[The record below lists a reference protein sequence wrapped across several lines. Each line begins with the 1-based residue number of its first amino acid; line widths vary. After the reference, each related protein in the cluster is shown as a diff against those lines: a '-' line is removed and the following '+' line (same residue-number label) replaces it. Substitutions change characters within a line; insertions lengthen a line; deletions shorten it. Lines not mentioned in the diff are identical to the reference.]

1 MPAFNAETPH
11 VLGQSEAVE
20 RLKSFVDNIR
30 EQFKEQVSEMNGEW
44 DDSSL
49 QFSLTTYGFTITGT
63 LNVEDNRV
71 HVDGQLPFAA
81 VAFRGKIQ
89 QAIEQELSRALA

>member
-1 MPAFNAETPH
+1 
-11 VLGQSEAVE
+11 
-20 RLKSFVDNIR
+20 
-30 EQFKEQVSEMNGEW
+30 MNGEW

-63 LNVEDNRV
+63 LNVEDNLV